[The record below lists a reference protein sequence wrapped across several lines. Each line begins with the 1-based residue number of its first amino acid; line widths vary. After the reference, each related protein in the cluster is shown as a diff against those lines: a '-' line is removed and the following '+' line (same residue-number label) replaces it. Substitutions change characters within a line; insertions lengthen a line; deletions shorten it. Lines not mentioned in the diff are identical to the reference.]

1 MKRLFGFQTM
11 GWCLLWILVPSQT
24 LGLASTVKVLVSP
37 GQKQQM
43 ADLEKRL
50 PNLEL
55 VAAGRGEIA
64 GLIGDCDAIIGLPY
78 GNQGREDPAPGK
90 EIEVGAQHQRRS
102 GEDHPHT
109 RIEGQPIS
117 P

>member
-1 MKRLFGFQTM
+1 M
-11 GWCLLWILVPSQT
+11 
-24 LGLASTVKVLVSP
+24 
-37 GQKQQM
+37 
-43 ADLEKRL
+43 

-55 VAAGRGEIA
+55 VAADRGGIA
-64 GLIGDCDAIIGLPY
+64 DVIADCDAIIGLPY
-78 GNQGREDPAPGK
+78 GDRGRESPAPGK

-117 P
+117 R

>member
-1 MKRLFGFQTM
+1 MKRLFEIQPM
-11 GWCLLWILVPSQT
+11 GWCLLWILVPSQS

-55 VAAGRGEIA
+55 VAAGRG
-64 GLIGDCDAIIGLPY
+64 GDCRRHRRL
-78 GNQGREDPAPGK
+78 RRHHRPAL
-90 EIEVGAQHQRRS
+90 R
-102 GEDHPHT
+102 
-109 RIEGQPIS
+109 
-117 P
+117 